1 MSAMRLR
8 WGGSSIERF
17 AVIAGTLLLAYAAF
31 AQAFAQVADRQ
42 QPLFAHALWP
52 VSGQLSARLSELYA
66 DPATGWSPPA
76 GVEFA
81 RRALLTE
88 PLAVNALRVLGVSQ
102 SDPARARRALHLAE
116 RLSKRDLPT
125 QAWLVQQAAAQ
136 GDLDRVL
143 VHYDTALRGS
153 TAGARLL
160 MPRLVKAMAIPQA
173 VAPFARLS
181 DRDPPWFASFAGSV
195 AATGDLAAVRNLSA
209 VLLARPKLFE
219 VVERRTIGSLV
230 ARLAKDE
237 RYGEAERLY
246 TGLPG
251 QSDAPIRHADFR
263 VIDPIAPFD
272 WRLAPDPAVSAG
284 AVQGGLAIL
293 VTQPAE
299 HLVAEQLLSLSPGQ
313 WRMAG
318 GSSIQA
324 GMLGQGEWRVICAAG
339 GRSLATLAVRSR
351 SAVPVTVPSACS
363 HQWLRLAVRREGEA
377 ALEMT
382 ISPLQLTPARRRT
395 AAPFIRWSGSATSEW
410 TRRRR

>member
-1 MSAMRLR
+1 MSTGPTTSPIRRIVVMAT
-8 WGGSSIERF
+8 G
-17 AVIAGTLLLAYAAF
+17 LLLAYAAF
-31 AQAFAQVADRQ
+31 AQAFAQVADRR
-42 QPLFAHALWP
+42 QPLLAHALWP
-52 VSGQLSARLSELYA
+52 LSGKLSARLAELSA
-66 DPATGWSPPA
+66 DPATGRSSPA
-76 GVEFA
+76 SVALA
-81 RRALLTE
+81 RRALSTE

-102 SDPARARRALHLAE
+102 DDPGRAGRTLRLAE
-116 RLSKRDLPT
+116 RFSKRDLPT

-324 GMLGQGEWRVICAAG
+324 GAIGAAEWRLTCATKSAP
-339 GRSLATLAVRSR
+339 LITLDVRSR
-351 SAVPVTVPSACS
+351 GAVLAAIPSGCA
-363 HQWLRLAVRREGEA
+363 HQWLRLVVRKEGEA

-395 AAPFIRWSGSATSEW
+395 AAPSLPSSGSATSEW
-410 TRRRR
+410 TRRG